1 MGRPI
6 DLHFSHILCT
16 AIVTQHKRI
25 EFSVCVRDI
34 VRFYL
39 MPYQVFHMKASYSWC
54 SHTQHTVHTSSGCLC
69 LCTRYGTRAEKRAKR
84 IPSQTLRND
93 KWLNEKMKY
102 ETDAHSIC
110 HNEIQI
116 PERRTQI
123 MSNILF
129 RFYLF
134 DVGCQWIDIYGN
146 HNFRV
151 YSILLSSAAT
161 RISIYSYYGCNQ
173 YWIR

>member
-6 DLHFSHILCT
+6 VLHFSHILRT

-34 VRFYL
+34 VRSYL
-39 MPYQVFHMKASYSWC
+39 MSYQVFHMKASYSWC
-54 SHTQHTVHTSSGCLC
+54 SHTQHTVHKHTHNKFGVPLPMHTIRHKGRETSEA
-69 LCTRYGTRAEKRAKR
+69 Y
-84 IPSQTLRND
+84 D

-116 PERRTQI
+116 PKRRTQI

-151 YSILLSSAAT
+151 HSILLSSAT
-161 RISIYSYYGCNQ
+161 THIQLLRL
-173 YWIR
+173 